1 MPHVSQRFALKTLAL
16 SSVHFW
22 VPIRY
27 LALGKPQPSAGPNL
41 RLNVKTIIPLFQLDF
56 QLLSRPKLDLLTV
69 VIKRHKM
76 GHHVKLNATFQRWL
90 HIGVRKVTET
100 LITYDPAEDL
110 NNPEAIAI
118 FLTEALKTQDA
129 AYIAH
134 AIGVIARAQGMSNLA
149 QETGLSR
156 EQLYRSYSKQGNPTL
171 KSTLAVLKSLGLQL
185 SVESSGGEETARQPA
200 Q

>member
-1 MPHVSQRFALKTLAL
+1 M
-16 SSVHFW
+16 
-22 VPIRY
+22 
-27 LALGKPQPSAGPNL
+27 
-41 RLNVKTIIPLFQLDF
+41 
-56 QLLSRPKLDLLTV
+56 
-69 VIKRHKM
+69 
-76 GHHVKLNATFQRWL
+76 
-90 HIGVRKVTET
+90 TET
-100 LITYDPAEDL
+100 LISYDPAEDL
-110 NNPEAIAI
+110 DSPEAIAI

-185 SVESSGGEETARQPA
+185 SVESSGSEETVRQPA

>member
-1 MPHVSQRFALKTLAL
+1 M
-16 SSVHFW
+16 
-22 VPIRY
+22 
-27 LALGKPQPSAGPNL
+27 
-41 RLNVKTIIPLFQLDF
+41 
-56 QLLSRPKLDLLTV
+56 
-69 VIKRHKM
+69 
-76 GHHVKLNATFQRWL
+76 
-90 HIGVRKVTET
+90 TET
-100 LITYDPAEDL
+100 LSSYDPAEDL
-110 NNPEAIAI
+110 DSPEAIAI

-185 SVESSGGEETARQPA
+185 SVESSGGEETAHQPA

>member
-1 MPHVSQRFALKTLAL
+1 M
-16 SSVHFW
+16 
-22 VPIRY
+22 
-27 LALGKPQPSAGPNL
+27 
-41 RLNVKTIIPLFQLDF
+41 
-56 QLLSRPKLDLLTV
+56 
-69 VIKRHKM
+69 
-76 GHHVKLNATFQRWL
+76 
-90 HIGVRKVTET
+90 TET
-100 LITYDPAEDL
+100 LTTYNPAEDL
-110 NNPEAIAI
+110 DNPEAIAI

-171 KSTLAVLKSLGLQL
+171 KSTLAVLRSLGLQL
-185 SVESSGGEETARQPA
+185 SVESSGSEETVRQPA

>member
-1 MPHVSQRFALKTLAL
+1 M
-16 SSVHFW
+16 
-22 VPIRY
+22 
-27 LALGKPQPSAGPNL
+27 
-41 RLNVKTIIPLFQLDF
+41 
-56 QLLSRPKLDLLTV
+56 
-69 VIKRHKM
+69 
-76 GHHVKLNATFQRWL
+76 
-90 HIGVRKVTET
+90 TET
-100 LITYDPAEDL
+100 LTTYDPAEDL
-110 NNPEAIAI
+110 DSPEAIAI

-134 AIGVIARAQGMSNLA
+134 AIGVIARTQGMSNLA

-185 SVESSGGEETARQPA
+185 SVESTAGEDTVGQPA

>member
-1 MPHVSQRFALKTLAL
+1 M
-16 SSVHFW
+16 
-22 VPIRY
+22 
-27 LALGKPQPSAGPNL
+27 
-41 RLNVKTIIPLFQLDF
+41 
-56 QLLSRPKLDLLTV
+56 
-69 VIKRHKM
+69 
-76 GHHVKLNATFQRWL
+76 
-90 HIGVRKVTET
+90 TET

-185 SVESSGGEETARQPA
+185 SVESSGGEETVRQPA

>member
-1 MPHVSQRFALKTLAL
+1 M
-16 SSVHFW
+16 
-22 VPIRY
+22 
-27 LALGKPQPSAGPNL
+27 
-41 RLNVKTIIPLFQLDF
+41 
-56 QLLSRPKLDLLTV
+56 
-69 VIKRHKM
+69 
-76 GHHVKLNATFQRWL
+76 
-90 HIGVRKVTET
+90 TET
-100 LITYDPAEDL
+100 LSSYDPAEDL
-110 NNPEAIAI
+110 DSPEAIAI

-185 SVESSGGEETARQPA
+185 SVECSGGEETARQPA
-200 Q
+200 R